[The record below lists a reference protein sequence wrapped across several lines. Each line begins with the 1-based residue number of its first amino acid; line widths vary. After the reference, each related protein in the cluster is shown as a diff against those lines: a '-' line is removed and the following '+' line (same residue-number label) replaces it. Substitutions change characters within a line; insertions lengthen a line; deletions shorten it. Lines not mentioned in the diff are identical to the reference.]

1 MIENKEIHSKIIE
14 IIEEKGPSLPIQ
26 IAKGIGMSSL
36 FVSAFLSELVKEK
49 KLKMSHLN
57 VGGSKLYLI
66 PGQEHLLENF
76 YKFLHAK
83 EAETFLL
90 LKQRGILKDSEQ
102 EPAIRVALRSIRDF
116 AIGFKQNEEIFWRYF
131 LTPEQTAKNLLV
143 KTKPKKIIKIKPT
156 TKQKTKTTFQNPLAQ
171 QTTKKQK
178 SKSGFVEK
186 VIELFNKNYKILEEK
201 EYKQKEYNCII
212 QIRTELGP
220 MNFLTQAKDKKTIS
234 ETDIKKL
241 LSIAQS
247 IPLPALILYT
257 GKLSKKAENYAQ
269 EYSSILKTKRIH
281 NQINHEL
288 PHP

>member
-1 MIENKEIHSKIIE
+1 MIENKEIHNKIIE

-26 IAKGIGMSSL
+26 IAKRIGMSSL
-36 FVSAFLSELVKEK
+36 FTSAFLSELTEEK
-49 KLKMSHLN
+49 KLKMSHLK
-57 VGGSKLYLI
+57 VGGSRLYLI
-66 PGQEHLLENF
+66 PGQELLLENF

-83 EAETFLL
+83 EAEAFLL
-90 LKQRGILKDSEQ
+90 LKEKGILKDSEQ

-116 AIGFKQNEEIFWRYF
+116 AIGFKQNEEIFWRYI
-131 LTPEQTAKNLLV
+131 TVSEPEVKEPAK
-143 KTKPKKIIKIKPT
+143 KPIILKQKSKPT

-241 LSIAQS
+241 LSVAQS

-281 NQINHEL
+281 NQENNIPQSL
-288 PHP
+288 